1 MLGEYSMTIQW
12 YPGHMAKAKRQ
23 FQEKLKLVDV
33 VFELVDARIPYSS
46 RNPDLV
52 EMIGNKPRITILMK
66 SDLADMKR
74 VNDWLK
80 FYESQG
86 IYAISINAKQGQG
99 IKEVIKLAK
108 VVLKELF
115 EKREAKGMKSRA
127 IRAVCVGIP
136 NVGKSTLINRFAR
149 KNIAQTGNRP
159 GVTKS
164 QQWIKYGKELEL
176 LDTPGILWPKFED
189 QEVGKRLAVTGA
201 IKDTLL
207 HLDDIALFGM
217 SYLVNNYPGV
227 LADRYKFEKRLET
240 EMPLPE
246 LLMEITRLRGFKDD
260 YERGAQVLIHE
271 LRDGKLG
278 RFTFE
283 TPDDINEE
291 SDFNE

>member
-1 MLGEYSMTIQW
+1 MTIQW

-46 RNPDLV
+46 RNPDLN
-52 EMIGNKPRITILMK
+52 EMIGDKPRITILMK
-66 SDLADMKR
+66 SDLSDMKK
-74 VNDWLK
+74 VNEWIK
-80 FYESQG
+80 YYESKG

-99 IKEVIKLAK
+99 MKEVIKLAK
-108 VVLKELF
+108 VALTSFF
-115 EKREAKGMKSRA
+115 EKREKKGMKPRA

-217 SYLVNNYPGV
+217 DYLTQHYPGA
-227 LADRYKFEKRLET
+227 LAKRYHFDQKLET

-246 LLMEITRLRGFKDD
+246 LLMEITRLKGYKED
-260 YERGAQVLIHE
+260 YERTAQVLIYE

-283 TPDDINEE
+283 TPNEIFME
-291 SDFNE
+291 SDVDEEADN